1 MRRIP
6 SSIKDLDKKSKLV
19 YNQSLDVDANPQSH
33 ADGSADGSADASVA
47 SSMDL
52 GRIPSPTV

>member
-6 SSIKDLDKKSKLV
+6 SSIKDLHKKSKLV
-19 YNQSLDVDANPQSH
+19 YNLTLYVDANPQSH
-33 ADGSADGSADASVA
+33 ADGSADASVA

-52 GRIPSPTV
+52 GRIPNPTV